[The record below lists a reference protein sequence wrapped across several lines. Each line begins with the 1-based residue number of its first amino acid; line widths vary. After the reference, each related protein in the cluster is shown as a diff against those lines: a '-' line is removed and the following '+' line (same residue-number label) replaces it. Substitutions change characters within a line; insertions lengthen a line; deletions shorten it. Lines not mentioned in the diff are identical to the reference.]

1 MEEKVLNLTEDVG
14 LSAISS
20 PACFALL
27 ALLIAASIFVML
39 TEFSVLQ
46 PKKPTA
52 KLFCLACTPC
62 SFQGLLNP
70 YNQPSFENWLTTDS
84 SNIGFTRLNLQVIFS
99 ES

>member
-39 TEFSVLQ
+39 TEFLCA
-46 PKKPTA
+46 TA
-52 KLFCLACTPC
+52 
-62 SFQGLLNP
+62 
-70 YNQPSFENWLTTDS
+70 
-84 SNIGFTRLNLQVIFS
+84 
-99 ES
+99 